1 MGSVKTVFLAGT
13 ALVVLSLS
21 ARAADYL
28 PPPPMMPAAAPVGE
42 LGSGW
47 YLRGD
52 VGYVSYRDPKEA
64 PYSTV
69 PIPKLDD
76 PTLSKEWSLGG
87 GVGFKLNDWFRT
99 DLTVDH
105 RIRSRFHATSSRTG
119 YLEGYSTDMA
129 EFSSTS
135 FLLNGYL
142 DLGHWWGV
150 TPYVGAGV
158 GFARNKLHDYTTE
171 VTCLVPSCGLG
182 PGFNFPTGGQ
192 GAVPQRSG
200 WTTDLAWALMAGVAV
215 NVGHGFKLDLGYR
228 YVNLGPAKNQL
239 DAFGIGTKLK
249 SIEAHEARVGF
260 RYMID

>member
-1 MGSVKTVFLAGT
+1 MSVKTVFIAGT
-13 ALVVLSLS
+13 ALAGLTLPGL
-21 ARAADYL
+21 AADYL
-28 PPPPMMPAAAPVGE
+28 PPPPVMPAAAPVSE

-52 VGYVSYRDPKEA
+52 VGYVNYRNPKEA

-69 PIPKLDD
+69 ALPPLDR
-76 PTLSKEWSLGG
+76 PTLSNEWSLGG
-87 GVGFKLNDWFRT
+87 GVGFKFNDWFRA
-99 DLTVDH
+99 DATVDH
-105 RIRSRFHATSSRTG
+105 RLRSRFRATSSRTG
-119 YLEGYSTDMA
+119 YVEGYSTDTA
-129 EFSSTS
+129 EFASTS

-142 DLGHWWGV
+142 DLGRWGGV

-158 GFARNKLHDYTTE
+158 GFARNKFHDYTAE
-171 VTCLVPSCGLG
+171 ITCVLPTCGGGLG
-182 PGFNFPTGGQ
+182 AFFPLGPQ
-192 GAVPQRSG
+192 GKVPHGSG

-215 NVGHGFKLDLGYR
+215 DTGAGFKLDLGYR